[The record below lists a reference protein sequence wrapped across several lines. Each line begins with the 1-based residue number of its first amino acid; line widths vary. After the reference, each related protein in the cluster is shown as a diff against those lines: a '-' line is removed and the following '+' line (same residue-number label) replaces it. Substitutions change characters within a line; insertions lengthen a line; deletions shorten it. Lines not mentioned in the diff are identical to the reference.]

1 MAAFALRPIALMIED
16 YDDDGNL
23 KSSSPVIFLAEIWT
37 PTVSNV
43 QVSTDAPDTPAVE
56 YCADG
61 YHVDPT
67 DCTSFF
73 ICLNGYR
80 FPTGSFER
88 LSACPFAW
96 VEP

>member
-16 YDDDGNL
+16 YDDDGHV

-37 PTVSNV
+37 PTVSYV

-56 YCADG
+56 YCSDG
-61 YHVDPT
+61 YHVDPA
-67 DCTSFF
+67 DCTSYF

-80 FPTGSFER
+80 FPTESFEK
-88 LSACPFAW
+88 LLDCSFAW
-96 VEP
+96 A